1 MKNLLFLLVSMA
13 VATTSSAQVL
23 FYDRPA
29 QYFEEALVIGN
40 GTMGGI
46 VYGDTK
52 CDRISLNDITLWT
65 GEPCNMNV
73 YSPDA
78 HKTIPAIREAL
89 SQGDYRRADSLQRDV
104 QGHFSQNY
112 QPLGQLAIEYLDTV
126 EAVTGYRRWL
136 DIGNATASTLY
147 YRGAYLYTTDY
158 FATHPDSGIVVQITT
173 DNPRGI
179 HARLS
184 LSCQLRHSRSLENR
198 NTLVTDGYAGY
209 ASLPSYYD
217 AQEKFA
223 YDPQRGIHFRTK
235 VLVRA
240 GSVGT
245 DGDAL
250 AKETAK
256 YIRADGDAIIV
267 DGARQVTLY
276 IVNATSF
283 NGYDRDPVKQGRP
296 YRQIADARL
305 RHLSAIP
312 YPKLWHRHVNDYQ
325 SLYNRVKLSL
335 TASPSVPAS
344 TPAVSTAGTTAPTPA
359 RTKAP
364 TPAVSTAGTPT
375 TPPTDRQLRAYL
387 DESLFNPE
395 LEALY
400 FQYGRYLLISCSRT
414 PNVPANLQGLWNES
428 VLPPWSC
435 NYTSNINVEENYW
448 PAETAALPEMHQSL
462 FTFMKELQG
471 SGELTAK
478 AYYGVDRGWCLAH
491 NTDIWAMTCP
501 VGLHTGDP
509 MWANWNMGGAWLATH
524 IWEHYTFSLDK
535 DFLREYYPVLRG
547 AAEFCLGWLIPLSSV
562 CRDAVATSEAS
573 LITAPSTS
581 PENSFVTP
589 DGYHGRTCFGGTAD
603 IAMIRECLT
612 DARNAALVLGDT
624 ASAAS
629 TTASADPTPVS
640 AAPTPVSAAPTPV
653 SADPTPVSAA
663 PTTASVASTTAPVSP
678 SRALGGFAAESSFVA
693 ELDAALSRLLP
704 YQIGHKGNLQE
715 WYYDWEDEDPH
726 HRHQSHLFG
735 VYPGHCLDDGVN
747 SREAIHRAA
756 ARTLELKGDQTTG
769 WSTGW
774 RVNLY
779 ARLHDAKNAYHIYRK
794 LLSYVSPDGYRGPDA
809 RRGGGTYPNLLDAHS
824 PFQIDGNFGGCAGV
838 VEMLMQSEYS
848 VRDASA
854 LSTAR
859 DASALSTA
867 REGFALTT
875 IELLPALPDNWRDG
889 SVSGIRARGA
899 ITVDMTWRNRRVT
912 ALTLTAQRPCQ
923 VLLLVNGKQHLVKLK
938 KGANRLSPKVYL

>member
-1 MKNLLFLLVSMA
+1 MLVSMA
-13 VATTSSAQVL
+13 VVTTSSAQVL

-46 VYGDTK
+46 VYGGHD

-89 SQGDYRRADSLQRDV
+89 SRGDYRRADSLQRDV

-112 QPLGQLAIEYLDTV
+112 QPLGQLAIEYLDTA
-126 EAVTGYRRWL
+126 ETVTGYRRWL

-158 FATHPDSGIVVQITT
+158 FATNPDSGIVVQITT

-184 LSCQLRHSRSLENR
+184 LSCQLRHSRSLEDQ

-240 GSVGT
+240 GSVGN
-245 DGDAL
+245 DGDAH
-250 AKETAK
+250 AKESAK
-256 YIRADGDAIIV
+256 NVRADGDAIIV

-283 NGYDRDPVKQGRP
+283 NGYDRDPVKQGRA

-305 RHLSAIP
+305 RHLSAVP

-335 TASPSVPAS
+335 TASVPTDREKPSLGRSVYRDS
-344 TPAVSTAGTTAPTPA
+344 VAVST
-359 RTKAP
+359 
-364 TPAVSTAGTPT
+364 
-375 TPPTDRQLRAYL
+375 DRHLRAYL

-395 LEALY
+395 LETLY
-400 FQYGRYLLISCSRT
+400 FQYGRYLLISSSRT

-428 VLPPWSC
+428 ILPPWSC

-547 AAEFCLGWLIPLSSV
+547 AAEFCLAWLVPLSSV
-562 CRDAVATSEAS
+562 CRDSVATSEAF

-624 ASAAS
+624 AS
-629 TTASADPTPVS
+629 V
-640 AAPTPVSAAPTPV
+640 APSR
-653 SADPTPVSAA
+653 
-663 PTTASVASTTAPVSP
+663 APVSP
-678 SRALGGFAAESSFVA
+678 SRVLGGFAAEPSSFIV
-693 ELDAALSRLLP
+693 EVDAALSRLLP
-704 YQIGHKGNLQE
+704 YQIGRKGNLQE
-715 WYYDWEDEDPH
+715 WFYDWEDEDPH

-735 VYPGHCLDDGVN
+735 IYPGHCLDDGVN
-747 SREAIHRAA
+747 AKEAIHRAA

-848 VRDASA
+848 VKRG
-854 LSTAR
+854 TR
-859 DASALSTA
+859 NEEGGTR
-867 REGFALTT
+867 REEIS

-899 ITVDMTWRNRRVT
+899 ITVDMTWRNHRVT

-923 VLLLVNGKQHLVKLK
+923 VQLLVNGEQRLVKLK
-938 KGANRLSPKVYL
+938 KGANRLRVD